1 MLLDTLN
8 KLLIVLF
15 FMSCLNTARHVYYL
29 FQTWFT
35 STEEYPIK
43 YKITDKS
50 LFLLGVSI
58 AYILTA
64 IITGIK
70 L

>member
-8 KLLIVLF
+8 KLLTVLF
-15 FMSCLNTARHVYYL
+15 FISCLNTARHAYY
-29 FQTWFT
+29 FIQTWFT
-35 STEEYPIK
+35 STEELPVK